1 MAIPWKSGDFL
12 IADPCNLP
20 FLVTIER
27 QFIYRSWR
35 PGTRVCCCRRGVA
48 PRPWRQAPACPRF
61 LPSRAAAAPGQGQP
75 AGLSRAARCGAPS
88 GPEGRPRN
96 LRGGAGQAG
105 QPRRRPR
112 LAAARQTA
120 AIMDSV
126 PGTPGPQ
133 TRTAVTQ
140 RIIAHVTRGWPHLGE
155 PIVRH
160 RGRYCYISAG
170 CPPARLTRTRADPAP
185 ALPGISRPLGHRDLP
200 GQQRPVHRDRAAHL
214 LRAQDRHPRRRGR

>member
-1 MAIPWKSGDFL
+1 MAIPWKCGGFL

-27 QFIYRSWR
+27 QFIYRSRR
-35 PGTRVCCCRRGVA
+35 PGTRVCCCRRGLRRA
-48 PRPWRQAPACPRF
+48 HGGRPRPAPVF

-75 AGLSRAARCGAPS
+75 PGLSRAARCGAPS
-88 GPEGRPRN
+88 GPQGRPRS
-96 LRGGAGQAG
+96 LRGGAG

-133 TRTAVTQ
+133 TRTAMTQ
-140 RIIAHVTRGWPHLGE
+140 RIIAHDTRGWPHLGE

-170 CPPARLTRTRADPAP
+170 CPPARLPRTRADPAP

-214 LRAQDRHPRRRGR
+214 LRAQDRHSRRRGR